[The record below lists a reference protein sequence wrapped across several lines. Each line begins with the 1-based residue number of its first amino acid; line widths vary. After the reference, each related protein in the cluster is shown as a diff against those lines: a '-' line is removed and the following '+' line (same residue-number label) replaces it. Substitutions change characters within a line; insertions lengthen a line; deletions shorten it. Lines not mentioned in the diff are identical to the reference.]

1 MFDRGESAG
10 AQICTDW
17 SDGVSWM
24 AHPEEGGQRVSHAIR
39 TADGVWLLD
48 PLDAP
53 DIDRVLADFGAV
65 AGVAVLSCWHSRDAD
80 VFADRYDV
88 PVSVPDWMGRVEQ
101 RIDAPLERYSG
112 SFPDSSIRA
121 IPNRPFSIW
130 DEMVLSRGQR
140 NPHRS
145 RFAGDDRFVP
155 SRCGTTR
162 LAAVTSDQAA
172 APIERPRAGTR
183 PRWARDGDHGEQ
195 ERCPSGSA
203 QVASETGSTSAR
215 RKRSCDP
222 PEYHQNGRLNAV
234 RLRPVTCRRLSPTGV
249 KIRSRCVDV
258 DSGKRF
264 VLTKAVRRIQAGYS
278 TVNCRW
284 N

>member
-121 IPNRPFSIW
+121 IPSRPFSVW
-130 DEMVLSRGQR
+130 DEVILSHEASGTLI
-140 NPHRS
+140 
-145 RFAGDDRFVP
+145 VP
-155 SRCGTTR
+155 DSLGTIDSFLIGEER
-162 LAAVTSDQAA
+162 LGLQLL
-172 APIERPRAGTR
+172 R
-183 PRWARDGDHGEQ
+183 
-195 ERCPSGSA
+195 
-203 QVASETGSTSAR
+203 
-215 RKRSCDP
+215 
-222 PEYHQNGRLNAV
+222 
-234 RLRPVTCRRLSPTGV
+234 RLRPPRQLNDLEPERVLVGHGAGITENESAVLRAALRSPRR
-249 KIRSRCVDV
+249 
-258 DSGKRF
+258 RF
-264 VLTKAVRRIQAGYS
+264 PRALVRNGPATLRNILR
-278 TVNCRW
+278 TVG
-284 N
+284 

>member
-1 MFDRGESAG
+1 VRSPA
-10 AQICTDW
+10 
-17 SDGVSWM
+17 SPS
-24 AHPEEGGQRVSHAIR
+24 
-39 TADGVWLLD
+39 
-48 PLDAP
+48 
-53 DIDRVLADFGAV
+53 
-65 AGVAVLSCWHSRDAD
+65 SCWHSRDAD

-130 DEMVLSRGQR
+130 DEMVLSHEASGTLI
-140 NPHRS
+140 
-145 RFAGDDRFVP
+145 VP
-155 SRCGTTR
+155 DSLGTIDSFPVGAER
-162 LAAVTSDQAA
+162 LGLQLLRRLRPPRQLNDLE
-172 APIERPRAGTR
+172 PERVLVGHGT
-183 PRWARDGDHGEQ
+183 GITEEQ

-234 RLRPVTCRRLSPTGV
+234 RLRPVTCRRLSPT
-249 KIRSRCVDV
+249 R
-258 DSGKRF
+258 
-264 VLTKAVRRIQAGYS
+264 
-278 TVNCRW
+278 
-284 N
+284 